1 MLEVNFNKRL
11 SLFYCDSKQVQNS
24 KAKVSNGMSFTEVPT
39 YVTNLLLIAGM
50 VNLLSWKIRL

>member
-1 MLEVNFNKRL
+1 
-11 SLFYCDSKQVQNS
+11 
-24 KAKVSNGMSFTEVPT
+24 MSVTEVPT